1 MLLYS
6 DLLIINFRKSC
17 LSFLKSHKL
26 ILSCLK
32 MFANPKGLAPCDR
45 NSFFFYSFYF
55 LREQL
60 SSLLT
65 NFLRQSFP
73 NVLFGVCVVLNSR
86 EVFVT
91 TEVSALLSVF
101 TTEVSTLLSVFLV
114 LLFLFSSRSSFF
126 CFFPFMHALY
136 DSSDSIFYFSLLS
149 LGFFLSVPSCALL
162 SAIILANSGCMPL
175 TEFLISCFSSTL
187 SLLSA

>member
-6 DLLIINFRKSC
+6 DLLIINFRRSC
-17 LSFLKSHKL
+17 LSFLKSHTL

-45 NSFFFYSFYF
+45 NSFFFYSLYF

-91 TEVSALLSVF
+91 TEVSTLLSDF

-126 CFFPFMHALY
+126 CFFPFMHALH
-136 DSSDSIFYFSLLS
+136 DSSDSVDFLL
-149 LGFFLSVPSCALL
+149 LAFLALVSSFLCLAVPSFPL
-162 SAIILANSGCMPL
+162 S
-175 TEFLISCFSSTL
+175 
-187 SLLSA
+187 SLRTPGACL

>member
-1 MLLYS
+1 M
-6 DLLIINFRKSC
+6 
-17 LSFLKSHKL
+17 
-26 ILSCLK
+26 ILSCLT

-45 NSFFFYSFYF
+45 NSFFFYSLYF

-86 EVFVT
+86 EVFV
-91 TEVSALLSVF
+91 

-162 SAIILANSGCMPL
+162 PAIILTNSGCMPL
-175 TEFLISCFSSTL
+175 TEFLISCSSSTL